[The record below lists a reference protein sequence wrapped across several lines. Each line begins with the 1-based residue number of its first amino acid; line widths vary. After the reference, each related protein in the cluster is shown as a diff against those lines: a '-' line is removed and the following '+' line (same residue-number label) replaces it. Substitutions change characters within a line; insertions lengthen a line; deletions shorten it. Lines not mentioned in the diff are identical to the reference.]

1 MCVLFQKHGMNTRT
15 GWCWQMFMKKATVR
29 ITVQDRHGSA
39 GLIGRKWYFPQ
50 MSRVFSFGLKQ
61 ALWMQIG
68 PQMLLPSR
76 FGSPQ
81 LPAAAH
87 LASVHSPDQQRRA
100 HNRHFRPWT
109 RRNTSGGW
117 WGWGGTSAPSVY
129 RCPLCD
135 DHSRR
140 WSRWQAV
147 CGSLP
152 KFYSLCYQQAAK
164 SLKKGRFIQN
174 WQRFRLKL

>member
-1 MCVLFQKHGMNTRT
+1 MGANQRGKQGVILLFLGVVSKKPCDKQIMRVLFQKHGMNTRT

-87 LASVHSPDQQRRA
+87 LASVHSPDQQRRP

-109 RRNTSGGW
+109 RRNTPGG
-117 WGWGGTSAPSVY
+117 GGAHTSAP
-129 RCPLCD
+129 PLCLQM
-135 DHSRR
+135 SPL
-140 WSRWQAV
+140 WWPQPTMVQVASGLWQP
-147 CGSLP
+147 S
-152 KFYSLCYQQAAK
+152 
-164 SLKKGRFIQN
+164 
-174 WQRFRLKL
+174 